1 MDASAHRLQNQ
12 LQGVLI
18 TLEQHPRDYVVGG
31 VGQIAENEAQDV
43 GVVDVVIQLDDL
55 LQDDEGVEGGYEEP
69 VVEKAE
75 GVVVDSHPAGRQ
87 VDSHQEYGKIIVT
100 YVLLHEGDSKGI

>member
-12 LQGVLI
+12 LESVLI
-18 TLEQHPRDYVVGG
+18 AQEQHPRDCVVER
-31 VGQIAENEAQDV
+31 VGQIAENDAQGV
-43 GVVDVVIQLDDL
+43 GVVDVVIQPDDL
-55 LQDDEGVEGGYEEP
+55 QQGVEGVEGGYEEP

-75 GVVVDSHPAGRQ
+75 GVIVDFDPAGRQ

-100 YVLLHEGDSKGI
+100 YVFLHEGAA